1 MEEDGIQISNVLSG
15 AQLSQKNKQKDLIK
29 HLKSVNAP
37 ESILAEFQR
46 PELANLG

>member
-15 AQLSQKNKQKDLIK
+15 AQLNQKNKQKDLIK